1 MSEAGSGG
9 DRSTCRFSWRGR
21 AAQVAVEHRVA
32 GIAQPLRMRRTRG
45 SDVWSISVDVPR
57 GSRIEYRLLVR
68 HGTHVDN
75 ILDPENPRIAT
86 GPAGE
91 MSVRLAEG
99 YVEPDWAVPHES
111 VTRGALVEL
120 QVRSA
125 ALGRDARVTVY
136 TPAAAP
142 DGPLPLLVMHDG
154 SDYLRHSSFATVL
167 DNLIDRDIVQPCVVA
182 FSDPGD
188 RLREYAAD
196 PRHARFVLD
205 ELITVLRD
213 HHALRAD
220 AEGLFVGGASFGAV
234 AALAVASSAPG
245 RVGGLML
252 QSASLRDAVPDGM
265 VHAASPFA
273 PVMQFVADLRAHP
286 HHVTDRIFQSFG
298 AFEPLAGPNRAV
310 LPLLR
315 ELAGEV
321 LTVET
326 LDGHNWTAWRDQ
338 LADGLGWLL
347 PGRASANREAATS
360 VVEAGVLAR

>member
-1 MSEAGSGG
+1 VSEAGTSGP
-9 DRSTCRFSWRGR
+9 RSTCTFSWRGR

-32 GIAQPLRMRRTRG
+32 GFPQPLRMRRTRG
-45 SDVWSISVDVPR
+45 SDLWSVSVDVPR

-68 HGTHVDN
+68 HGSHVDN

-91 MSVRLAEG
+91 MSVCLAEG
-99 YVEPDWAVPHES
+99 YEEPDWAMPHES
-111 VTRGALVEL
+111 VARGELVEL
-120 QVRSA
+120 QVPSE

-136 TPAAAP
+136 TPAASGDNA
-142 DGPLPLLVMHDG
+142 LPLLVMHDG
-154 SDYLRHSSFATVL
+154 SDYLRHSAFATVL
-167 DNLIDRDIVQPCVVA
+167 DNLIGRGVMQPCIVA

-196 PRHARFVLD
+196 AAHARFVLD
-205 ELITVLRD
+205 ELVA
-213 HHALRAD
+213 ALRERHPLRSGP
-220 AEGLFVGGASFGAV
+220 EGLFVGGASFGAV
-234 AALAVASSAPG
+234 ASLAVASSAPG
-245 RVGGLML
+245 RIGGLLL
-252 QSASLRDAVPDGM
+252 QSASLRESVPDG
-265 VHAASPFA
+265 VVAATSPFA
-273 PVMQFVADLRAHP
+273 PVMRFVAELRARP
-286 HHVTDRIFQSFG
+286 HRVTGRIYQSFG

-338 LADGLGWLL
+338 LADGLRWLL
-347 PGRASANREAATS
+347 AGVAG
-360 VVEAGVLAR
+360 VVHGGDAVAVEEGVLAS